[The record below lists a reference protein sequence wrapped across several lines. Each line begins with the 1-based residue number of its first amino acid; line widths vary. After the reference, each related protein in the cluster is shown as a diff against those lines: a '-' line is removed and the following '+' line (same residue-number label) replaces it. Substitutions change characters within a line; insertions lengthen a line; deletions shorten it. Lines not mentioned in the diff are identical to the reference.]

1 MTDRGRSPLRVLVPG
16 VFVLSAIAGSAW
28 LYSETRNR
36 QQESASEIA
45 QLKLS
50 LELYGRQYTA
60 SATSMSELNA
70 TLKGL
75 ETRLAGLEE
84 NLAALSAAPGESVD
98 AQEQRLSALEDT
110 QFDDFVEETVVPEP
124 RPAPQATPVEDRS
137 DCVSQNS
144 PFLVAAG
151 DIFPICGTSGWV
163 AVADVGEQRISFS
176 DGSGAYVGRSVPL
189 AGTNCTLTVRSA
201 NAAWLAGY
209 GELQV
214 NC

>member
-28 LYSETRNR
+28 LYGETRNR

-98 AQEQRLSALEDT
+98 AL
-110 QFDDFVEETVVPEP
+110 
-124 RPAPQATPVEDRS
+124 
-137 DCVSQNS
+137 
-144 PFLVAAG
+144 
-151 DIFPICGTSGWV
+151 
-163 AVADVGEQRISFS
+163 
-176 DGSGAYVGRSVPL
+176 
-189 AGTNCTLTVRSA
+189 
-201 NAAWLAGY
+201 
-209 GELQV
+209 
-214 NC
+214 

>member
-1 MTDRGRSPLRVLVPG
+1 MKDRGRSLLRVLVPG
-16 VFVLSAIAGSAW
+16 VLVLSAIAIPAW
-28 LYSETRNR
+28 FYSETRNT
-36 QQESASEIA
+36 QQDSASEIA

-60 SATSMSELNA
+60 SATSMAELNA

-84 NLAALSAAPGESVD
+84 NLATLSAKPGESVD
-98 AQEQRLSALEDT
+98 ALEQRLSALEDT

-124 RPAPQATPVEDRS
+124 SPAPQAAASESRS
-137 DCVSQNS
+137 NCVSQNS

-163 AVADVGEQRISFS
+163 AVSDVGQQRISFS
-176 DGSGAYVGRSVPL
+176 DGSAAYVGRSVPL
-189 AGTNCTLTVRSA
+189 GGTNCTLTVRSA

-209 GELQV
+209 GEVQV
-214 NC
+214 TC

>member
-1 MTDRGRSPLRVLVPG
+1 MTDRGRSPLLIATGVLIV
-16 VFVLSAIAGSAW
+16 SAIAVSAW
-28 LYSETRNR
+28 LHSDTRTA
-36 QQESASEIA
+36 QQETVSEIA

-75 ETRLAGLEE
+75 ESRLTGLEA
-84 NLAALSAAPGESVD
+84 NLRALSTTPEESVD
-98 AQEQRLSALEDT
+98 ALEQRLSALEET
-110 QFDDFVEETVVPEP
+110 QFDDIVEQTMVPKP
-124 RPAPQATPVEDRS
+124 SPPPQQSAPQGDS
-137 DCVSQNS
+137 NCVSQNS
-144 PFLVAAG
+144 PFLVASG
-151 DIFPICGTSGWV
+151 DIFPVCGTSGWV

-176 DGSGAYVGRSVPL
+176 DGSAAYVGRSVPL
-189 AGTNCTLTVRSA
+189 GGTNCTLTVRSA

-214 NC
+214 DC

>member
-1 MTDRGRSPLRVLVPG
+1 MTDRDWWLPRVLVPG
-16 VFVLSAIAGSAW
+16 VFVLAAIAGSAW
-28 LYSETRNR
+28 LYSETRDT
-36 QQESASEIA
+36 QQEAASEIA

-75 ETRLAGLEE
+75 ESRLAGLEE
-84 NLAALSAAPGESVD
+84 NLAALSAAPGGSVD
-98 AQEQRLSALEDT
+98 ALTQRLSALEDT
-110 QFDDFVEETVVPEP
+110 QIEEFVEETVVPEP
-124 RPAPQATPVEDRS
+124 RPSSQARTAENRT

-163 AVADVGEQRISFS
+163 AVADVGEQRISFRS
-176 DGSGAYVGRSVPL
+176 LGRHQLHTDGALGQCGL
-189 AGTNCTLTVRSA
+189 AGRLWRVA
-201 NAAWLAGY
+201 GQLLAPVSHPTG
-209 GELQV
+209 
-214 NC
+214 